1 MQWRHYM
8 QRLLHHFR
16 EFFGRSWLSWVLV
29 ISRGYLFQ
37 ISWFSFAVFAIGEG
51 VVISRRI
58 LQGWEVLRGGFLLV
72 ELLFRGWFSV
82 LWRIIEVPTCWRR
95 ITKAPACWWRI
106 TKAPACC
113 WRIIE
118 ASTCLVG
125 GLSSFLLV
133 WLALQVLLLAA
144 EGGFNWFFNRYCSRL
159 CGRLFGVI
167 YAAFP

>member
-16 EFFGRSWLSWVLV
+16 EFFGRRWLSWVLV

-37 ISWFSFAVFAIGEG
+37 ISWFSFAVFAIREG

-106 TKAPACC
+106 TKAPAYC
-113 WRIIE
+113 WSIIE
-118 ASTCLVG
+118 ASTC
-125 GLSSFLLV
+125 
-133 WLALQVLLLAA
+133 WLEDYRAS
-144 EGGFNWFFNRYCSRL
+144 C
-159 CGRLFGVI
+159 LFGSLCRYFCLLQRAYLI
-167 YAAFP
+167 DSSIGIAADFVAGYLG